1 MQKEQEVY
9 IESYLEK
16 LVSLTVEANYKIDKF
31 GNIVFENKKALI
43 ERIKDIL
50 LETGQELNMPV
61 EEINE
66 CLLNVYKERSEHCEN
81 PGEYLEIIELLQKL
95 NEDKEESKEKQT
107 SEEKDKTD

>member
-1 MQKEQEVY
+1 
-9 IESYLEK
+9 
-16 LVSLTVEANYKIDKF
+16 
-31 GNIVFENKKALI
+31 
-43 ERIKDIL
+43 
-50 LETGQELNMPV
+50 MPV